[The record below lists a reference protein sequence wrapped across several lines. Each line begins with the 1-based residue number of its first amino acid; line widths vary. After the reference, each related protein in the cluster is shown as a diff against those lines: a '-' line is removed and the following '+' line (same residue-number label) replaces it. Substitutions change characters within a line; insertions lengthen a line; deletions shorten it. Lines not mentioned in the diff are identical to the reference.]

1 MPELSPDDVAKLN
14 QLLRKTRN
22 IRAVGIALKIDAE
35 SIVIGPPLTRGN
47 GTPSDDS
54 ALPAPTQRYQVYTPV
69 DDTLVPIWTYPRFS
83 S

>member
-1 MPELSPDDVAKLN
+1 MPELSTDDIAKLN
-14 QLLRKTRN
+14 QLLRKVRN
-22 IRAVGIALKIDAE
+22 IRGVGIKIE
-35 SIVIGPPLTRGN
+35 VNREGIVIGPPLTRGN
-47 GTPSDDS
+47 GMPSDDS